1 MYLSRMELDTKRRNT
16 MRWMASPSMIHGTV
30 ESAFSGARERHLWR
44 MDTLNGKVYLLI
56 LSEAVPDL
64 TEAVKAYGVDLPQSW
79 QSKDYGAL
87 LNRVTVDSRWQ
98 FRLVANPT
106 VSVPTEPGKR
116 GSVRACVKMDDQYK
130 WLLDRADRHGF
141 SVRPDTFQIAD
152 TRWHIFEKGITKRH
166 RVSLFSAT
174 YEGMLVVTNEEQ
186 FKQMLINGIGRGKA
200 YGMGLMT
207 IVRPTTDW

>member
-1 MYLSRMELDTKRRNT
+1 MYLTRMELDTKRRNT

-56 LSEAVPDL
+56 LSETVPDL

-79 QSKDYGAL
+79 QSKNYGTL
-87 LNRVTVDSRWQ
+87 LDRVTSGSRWR

-106 VSVPTEPGKR
+106 VSVQEKPGKR
-116 GSVRACVKMDDQYK
+116 GSVKACIKLDDQYK

-141 SVRPDTFQIAD
+141 SVQPNAFQIAD
-152 TRWHIFEKGITKRH
+152 TRWHIFEKGTTERH

-174 YEGMLVVTNEEQ
+174 YEGALLVTNGEK
-186 FKQMLINGIGRGKA
+186 FKEMLTNGIGRGKA

-207 IVRPTTDW
+207 IVRPIDN